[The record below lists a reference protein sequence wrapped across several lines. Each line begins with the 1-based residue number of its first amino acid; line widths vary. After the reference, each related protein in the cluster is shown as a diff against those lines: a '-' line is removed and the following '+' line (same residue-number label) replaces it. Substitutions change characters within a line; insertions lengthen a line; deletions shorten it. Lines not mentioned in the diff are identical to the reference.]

1 MIKCKSKLIL
11 KFMKKKINL
20 NAVKLLKLQM
30 HLAFIVLKGNYL
42 LNYFEI
48 KFNLFYKKKVG
59 ACSLVINSTMP
70 NPGEASSNSSFSIL

>member
-30 HLAFIVLKGNYL
+30 HLAFIALKRNYL

-48 KFNLFYKKKVG
+48 KFNLFYKKILKKIK
-59 ACSLVINSTMP
+59 L
-70 NPGEASSNSSFSIL
+70 FFRSISIISKMLKKKEEKI